1 MLCLSMVLLSI
12 REVKIQVIR
21 WLHRIISKPFPA
33 EDTSWIIK
41 IRFTDMMTLL
51 PKKIDIRLQAL
62 LLMKVKARKFVS
74 HTMAQSSIIIVIP
87 TISFS

>member
-1 MLCLSMVLLSI
+1 MPLNGATFYQRGQNSSHTMVASYYLETVSGGRYEL
-12 REVKIQVIR
+12 V
-21 WLHRIISKPFPA
+21 
-33 EDTSWIIK
+33 IK